1 MQNKYYTGKND
12 NVKEARAKIDIFL
25 GFLVYQVQDSSVKM
39 LSIEVIFSALK
50 ILL

>member
-25 GFLVYQVQDSSVKM
+25 GFLVYQDSSVKM